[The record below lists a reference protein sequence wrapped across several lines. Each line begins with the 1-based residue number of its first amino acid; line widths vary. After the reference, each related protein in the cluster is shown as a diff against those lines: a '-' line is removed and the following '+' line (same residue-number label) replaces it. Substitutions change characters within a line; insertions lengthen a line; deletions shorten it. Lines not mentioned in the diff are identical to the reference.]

1 MTWFG
6 SVFQTEQVSGP
17 KEYFRELV
25 LASGWMKS
33 EVDLDERR
41 YSISDSTAFTV
52 PSTPPKTTA
61 P

>member
-1 MTWFG
+1 MCIYIGDNMHFLKAIRECAWFG
-6 SVFQTEQVSGP
+6 SVFQTEQV

-41 YSISDSTAFTV
+41 LV
-52 PSTPPKTTA
+52 GGLGM
-61 P
+61 